1 MTVLQQLQVKQSEI
15 REAINALLGL
25 DARTEEQAAEL
36 LTFTA
41 AAQELEPSIRAAIVA
56 TPDPDEVVTHGRDAE
71 GRERIELRS
80 KTGIG
85 DFLKAAVGGSSVVGA
100 AAEYCQSLGVPTV
113 GHLPMAIF
121 GRTTPLAETRAIT
134 PGPAVD
140 GPLQPLVPFIFERSA
155 AASLGIMMPTVPMGS
170 GACPD
175 RCAHRTIRTAD
186 VWRRPP

>member
-1 MTVLQQLQVKQSEI
+1 
-15 REAINALLGL
+15 
-25 DARTEEQAAEL
+25 
-36 LTFTA
+36 
-41 AAQELEPSIRAAIVA
+41 
-56 TPDPDEVVTHGRDAE
+56 VTHGRDAE